1 MWFITI
7 VVKNSIRRP
16 LRSVLTIVA
25 IATAIGAVVALVG
38 VASGF
43 ERTFRDLY
51 KGAGI
56 DLIVVR
62 TGARQGLSSTLDQSM
77 GGKIAK
83 IPGVKEVILALADVV
98 SFEDVGLYGVLVQG
112 WVPETRI
119 YDHVRVLEGRS
130 LKKGDTKVVMLGAI
144 LAKNLGKSVGD
155 EVKLFEAEQFKVVGI
170 YKSTTVFEDGAC
182 IIALDELQRLMDRP
196 NQVTGFSVVL
206 ERPIQPGTVDRVRRE
221 IEALNPGITASTTEE
236 HVKSV
241 SEIQLAKAMA
251 WLTSSVA
258 LFIGAFGVMN
268 TMIMSV
274 HERTR
279 EIGVLRAIGWRKR
292 QVVKLILLE
301 SVLLSLIG
309 AVVGSLGAMILV
321 RLLTRLPT
329 VSGLIDGR
337 IEPLFVGYGLLI
349 AVVVGLLGGLLPAFR
364 ASRMLPSSALRY
376 E

>member
-1 MWFITI
+1 MWFSTI

-38 VASGF
+38 IASGF
-43 ERTFRDLY
+43 ERTFAELY

-56 DLIVVR
+56 DLVVVR
-62 TGARQGLSSTLDQSM
+62 AGVKHRLNSTLDQAM
-77 GGKIAK
+77 GEKIRQLPSVRDV
-83 IPGVKEVILALADVV
+83 IPGLADVI
-98 SFEDVGLYGVLVQG
+98 SFEDAGLYGVLVQG
-112 WVPETRI
+112 WVPESKI
-119 YDHVRVLEGRS
+119 FEHISVLSGRS
-130 LKKGDTKVVMLGAI
+130 LRLGDAKAVMLGSI
-144 LAKNLGKSVGD
+144 LAKNLGKAVGD
-155 EVKLFEAEQFKVVGI
+155 ELKLFEDQFQIVGI
-170 YKSTTVFEDGAC
+170 YKSTTVFEEGAC
-182 IIALDELQRLMDRP
+182 TIALAELQRLMDRP
-196 NQVTGFSVVL
+196 NQVTGFSV
-206 ERPIQPGTVDRVRRE
+206 IVDHPVDPKKLDQTRHA
-221 IEALNPGITASTTEE
+221 IEGLDAGVTALTTDE

-241 SEIQLAKAMA
+241 TEIQLAKAMA
-251 WLTSSVA
+251 WLTSAVA
-258 LFIGAFGVMN
+258 LFIGSFGVMN

-292 QVVKLILLE
+292 SVVRLILME

-309 AVVGSLGAMILV
+309 ALVGSLGAVLLV
-321 RLLTRLPT
+321 HLLTRLPT

-337 IEPLFVGYGLLI
+337 IEPMFIGYGFAIALL
-349 AVVVGLLGGLLPAFR
+349 VGLLGGLLPAYR

>member
-1 MWFITI
+1 MWFSTI

-16 LRSVLTIVA
+16 LRSALTIIA

-38 VASGF
+38 VSSGF
-43 ERTFRDLY
+43 ERTFLDLY

-62 TGARQGLSSTLDQSM
+62 AGARQRLNSTLDQAM
-77 GGKIAK
+77 GDKIAK
-83 IPGVKEVILALADVV
+83 LASVKDVIPGLADVI
-98 SFEDVGLYGVLVQG
+98 SFEDAGLYGVLVQG
-112 WVPETRI
+112 WVPESVIFQHIT
-119 YDHVRVLEGRS
+119 VLSGRT
-130 LKKGDTKVVMLGAI
+130 LKRDDAKAVMLGSI
-144 LAKNLGKSVGD
+144 LAKNLGKGVGD
-155 EVKLFEAEQFKVVGI
+155 ELKLFEEPFRVVGI
-170 YKSTTVFEDGAC
+170 YKSTTVFEEGAC
-182 IIALDELQRLMDRP
+182 TISLSELQRLMDRP
-196 NQVTGFSVVL
+196 NQVTGFSV
-206 ERPIQPGTVDRVRRE
+206 IVDRPVDPKRLEQVRKE
-221 IEALNPGITASTTEE
+221 IESLGAGVTALTTDE

-251 WLTSSVA
+251 WMTSAVA
-258 LFIGAFGVMN
+258 LFIGSFGVMN

-279 EIGVLRAIGWRKR
+279 EIGVLRAIGWRKER
-292 QVVKLILLE
+292 VVRLILLE

-309 AVVGSLGAMILV
+309 AVVGSLGAMVLV
-321 RLLTRLPT
+321 RLLTRLPI

-337 IEPLFVGYGLLI
+337 IAPQFIGYGFAI
-349 AVVVGLLGGLLPAFR
+349 AVVVGLVGGSLPAFR

>member
-1 MWFITI
+1 MWFSTI

-16 LRSVLTIVA
+16 LRSALTIIA

-38 VASGF
+38 IASGF
-43 ERTFRDLY
+43 ERTFLDLY

-62 TGARQGLSSTLDQSM
+62 AGARQRLNSTLDQAM
-77 GGKIAK
+77 GDKIAK
-83 IPGVKEVILALADVV
+83 LPSVRDVIPGLADVI
-98 SFEDVGLYGVLVQG
+98 SFEEVGLYGVLVQG
-112 WVPETRI
+112 WVPESKIFEHIT
-119 YDHVRVLEGRS
+119 VLSGRT
-130 LKKGDTKVVMLGAI
+130 LKRDDTTSVMLGSI
-144 LAKNLGKSVGD
+144 LAKNLGKGVGD
-155 EVKLFEAEQFKVVGI
+155 ELKLFEEPFKVVGI
-170 YKSTTVFEDGAC
+170 YKSTTVFEEGAC
-182 IIALDELQRLMDRP
+182 TIALSELQRLMDRP
-196 NQVTGFSVVL
+196 NQVTGFSVIVDHPVDPKLL
-206 ERPIQPGTVDRVRRE
+206 ERVRKE
-221 IEALNPGITASTTEE
+221 IEGLGAGVTALTTDE

-251 WLTSSVA
+251 WLTSAVA
-258 LFIGAFGVMN
+258 LFIGSFGVMN

-292 QVVKLILLE
+292 RVVQLILLE

-309 AVVGSLGAMILV
+309 ALVGSLGAVVVV
-321 RLLTRLPT
+321 RLLTRLPI

-337 IEPLFVGYGLLI
+337 IEPRFVGYGLVI
-349 AVVVGLLGGLLPAFR
+349 AVLVGLLGGSLPAFR

>member
-1 MWFITI
+1 MWFSTI

-16 LRSVLTIVA
+16 LRSALTIIA

-38 VASGF
+38 IASGF
-43 ERTFRDLY
+43 ERTFLDLY

-56 DLIVVR
+56 DLVVVR
-62 TGARQGLSSTLDQSM
+62 AGARQRLSSTLDQAM
-77 GGKIAK
+77 GDKIRQIPSVK
-83 IPGVKEVILALADVV
+83 DVIPGLGDFI

-112 WVPETRI
+112 WVPESKMFEHI
-119 YDHVRVLEGRS
+119 KVLSGRS
-130 LKKGDTKVVMLGAI
+130 LRRDDARAVMLGSI
-144 LAKNLGKSVGD
+144 LAKNLGKDVGD
-155 EVKLFEAEQFKVVGI
+155 ELKLYEEPFRVVGI
-170 YKSTTVFEDGAC
+170 YKSTTVFEEGAC
-182 IIALDELQRLMDRP
+182 TISLSELQQLMDRP
-196 NQVTGFSVVL
+196 NQVTGFNVILQHPVAPEQL
-206 ERPIQPGTVDRVRRE
+206 ERVRKE
-221 IEALNPGITASTTEE
+221 IEGLGSGVTALTTDE

-241 SEIQLAKAMA
+241 SEIQVAKAMA
-251 WLTSSVA
+251 WLTSAVA

-292 QVVKLILLE
+292 QVVRLILLE

-309 AVVGSLGAMILV
+309 ALLGSLGAMIVV
-321 RLLTRLPT
+321 RLLTRLPI

-337 IEPLFVGYGLLI
+337 IEPRFVGYGLAI
-349 AVVVGLLGGLLPAFR
+349 AVLVGLLGGSLPAYR

>member
-1 MWFITI
+1 MWFSTI

-38 VASGF
+38 IASGF
-43 ERTFRDLY
+43 ERTFAELY

-56 DLIVVR
+56 DLVVVR
-62 TGARQGLSSTLDQSM
+62 AGVKHRLNSTLDQAM
-77 GGKIAK
+77 GEKIRLLPSVHDV
-83 IPGVKEVILALADVV
+83 IPGLADVI
-98 SFEDVGLYGVLVQG
+98 SFEDAGLYGVLVQG
-112 WVPETRI
+112 WVPESKI
-119 YDHVRVLEGRS
+119 FEHIRVLSGR
-130 LKKGDTKVVMLGAI
+130 LLRKDDGKAVMLGSI
-144 LAKNLGKSVGD
+144 LAKNLGKAVGD
-155 EVKLFEAEQFKVVGI
+155 ELKLFEDEFQIVGI
-170 YKSTTVFEDGAC
+170 YKSTTVFEEGAC
-182 IIALDELQRLMDRP
+182 TIALSQLQRLMDRP
-196 NQVTGFSVVL
+196 NQVTGFSV
-206 ERPIQPGTVDRVRRE
+206 IVDHPVDPKKLDQTRRE
-221 IEALNPGITASTTEE
+221 IEGLDAGVTALTTDE

-241 SEIQLAKAMA
+241 TEIQLAKAMA
-251 WLTSSVA
+251 WLTSAVA
-258 LFIGAFGVMN
+258 LFIGSFGVMN

-292 QVVKLILLE
+292 SVVRLILME

-309 AVVGSLGAMILV
+309 ALVGSLGAMLLV
-321 RLLTRLPT
+321 HLLTRLPT

-337 IEPLFVGYGLLI
+337 IEPMFIGYGFAIALL
-349 AVVVGLLGGLLPAFR
+349 VGLLGGLLPAYR

>member
-7 VVKNSIRRP
+7 VIKNSIRRP
-16 LRSVLTIVA
+16 LRSVLTIIA
-25 IATAIGAVVALVG
+25 IATAIGAVVALGG

-77 GGKIAK
+77 GERIRQ
-83 IPGVKEVILALADVV
+83 IPGVKDVILALADVI

-112 WVPETRI
+112 WVPESRI
-119 YDHVRVLEGRS
+119 FDHITVLEGRT
-130 LKKGDTKVVMLGAI
+130 LKRGEAGVVMLGSI
-144 LAKNLGKSVGD
+144 LAKNLGKAVGD
-155 EVKLFEAEQFKVVGI
+155 EVKLFEAEQFRVVGI

-182 IIALDELQRLMDRP
+182 IISLAELQRLMDRP

-206 ERPIQPGTVDRVRRE
+206 DRPIGPGTVERVRRE
-221 IEALNPGITASTTEE
+221 IEALSPGITASTTDE
-236 HVKSV
+236 HVKGV

-251 WLTSSVA
+251 WLTSAVA

-292 QVVKLILLE
+292 RVVRLILLE

-337 IEPLFVGYGLLI
+337 IEPQFVGYGLAI
-349 AVVVGLLGGLLPAFR
+349 ALVVGLLGGILPAFR